1 MTLNQAHAAKVGSPY
16 FEATA
21 LQKMASSSS
30 SSNRANS
37 RDSTMLDFD
46 AENSMIARAALDM
59 MAKME
64 GFELL
69 NEVCVC
75 IYIHISCVCMNE
87 IKCPHKS

>member
-1 MTLNQAHAAKVGSPY
+1 MTFYQAHAAKVGSPY

-21 LQKMASSSS
+21 LQKMAAS
-30 SSNRANS
+30 SSNRANAM
-37 RDSTMLDFD
+37 DSTMLDFD